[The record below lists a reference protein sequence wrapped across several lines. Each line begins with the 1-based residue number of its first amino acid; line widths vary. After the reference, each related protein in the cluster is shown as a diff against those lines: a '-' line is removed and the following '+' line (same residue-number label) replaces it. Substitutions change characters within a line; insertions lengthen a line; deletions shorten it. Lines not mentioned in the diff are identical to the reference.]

1 MEERNMK
8 YISTR
13 GNVEARGFIETV
25 LMGLA
30 DDGGLMIPAEIP
42 VISAVTLQE
51 WEKLSYEQLFL
62 NIFSYYTN
70 DEIPYEDLKEMVM
83 KSYSNFRHPDITP
96 VKQVTDKLYV
106 LELFHGPT
114 FAFKDV
120 ALQFMG
126 ELYSYISKKHGEI
139 IHILGATSGDTG
151 AAAIQGVRGKEGIR
165 ICVLH
170 PHQKVSKVQ
179 ELQMTTVDDA
189 NVLNLSVKGNFD
201 DCQGI
206 IKELFGDLAFKG
218 KHHLRAINSIN
229 FVRILAQTV
238 YYFYAYL
245 QVAKTQK
252 AEKINFSIPSGN
264 FGNVFSGYLAKR
276 MGLPVNKLIIATNE
290 NNILERFIQTGVYQT
305 GEFLSTYS
313 PSMDIQ
319 IASNFERY
327 LYYLV
332 GEDSQKVSAYMK
344 KFQEEGKIVIGPEA
358 MQQVHAEFAAYG
370 VKNAECLEIISKYQA
385 NHEYLVDPHTA
396 CGIAAYETY
405 SGDAEVCVSF
415 ATAHPAKFD
424 EAIRLTGIQ
433 QKLPA
438 EIEQLLSLPQHQ
450 NIVDNS
456 KEEIVA
462 QLEAFY
468 SRAAKSI

>member
-1 MEERNMK
+1 MK

-42 VISAVTLQE
+42 VISQATLLE
-51 WEKLSYEQLFL
+51 WEKLSYQELFL
-62 NIFSYYTN
+62 EIFAYYVN
-70 DEIPYEDLKEMVM
+70 DEIPLEDLKEMVA
-83 KSYSNFRHPDITP
+83 KSYSTFRNPEITP
-96 VKQVTDKLYV
+96 VKPISDKLFV

-126 ELYSYISKKHGEI
+126 ELYSYISKKQGEI

-170 PHQKVSKVQ
+170 PHLKVSKVQ

-201 DCQGI
+201 DCQRI
-206 IKELFGDLAFKG
+206 IKELFGDLGFKS

-245 QVAKTQK
+245 QVAKHHK
-252 AEKINFSIPSGN
+252 GVKINFSIPSGN

-290 NNILERFIQTGVYQT
+290 NNILERFIQTGEYKP

-332 GEDSQKVSAYMK
+332 GEDPEKVSAYMK
-344 KFQEEGKIVIGPEA
+344 QFQDEGQLVIEQEA
-358 MQQVHAEFAAYG
+358 MQQVHEEFAAYG
-370 VKNAECLEIISKYQA
+370 VKNAECLETISKYKA
-385 NHEYLVDPHTA
+385 EHHYLLDPHTA
-396 CGIAAYETY
+396 CGIAAYEAFN
-405 SGDAEVCVSF
+405 GDDEVCVSF

-424 EAIRLTGIQ
+424 EAIKLCHIE

-438 EIEQLLSLPQHQ
+438 EIEQLLVMPQYQ
-450 NIVDNS
+450 TIVDNS
-456 KEEIVA
+456 KQEIVG

-468 SRAAKSI
+468 SRAAGVANK